1 MNNDLPRL
9 FGDLRVTSNN
19 PQYGGIVQTLTQLS
33 LTETGQHSRLQ
44 ERRNTRVRLR
54 LRFTPYSRPR
64 PRPYPRQTPPAPQA
78 NPVGLE
84 SPSAVIWPDPTVT
97 ACQALLQGFPEELQR
112 ERLLRPTFIS
122 LGKTE
127 WE

>member
-44 ERRNTRVRLR
+44 ERRNTRSP
-54 LRFTPYSRPR
+54 TP
-64 PRPYPRQTPPAPQA
+64 TPLPPPNAP
-78 NPVGLE
+78 
-84 SPSAVIWPDPTVT
+84 SST
-97 ACQALLQGFPEELQR
+97 
-112 ERLLRPTFIS
+112 S
-122 LGKTE
+122 
-127 WE
+127 